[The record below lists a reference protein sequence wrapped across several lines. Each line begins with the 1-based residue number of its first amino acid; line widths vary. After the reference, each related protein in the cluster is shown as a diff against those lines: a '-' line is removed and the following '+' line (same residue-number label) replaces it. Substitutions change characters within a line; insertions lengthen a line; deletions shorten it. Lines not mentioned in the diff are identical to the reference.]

1 MSRGIGSAN
10 VTQAE
15 ASTVRPVFFWYGDF
29 ASGEVRV
36 CTHTQSITWG
46 GQTWTG
52 LGTFIGM
59 EELRESGGIEA
70 IGATFHLNGVPSTV
84 LTKALEAGYRRRR
97 CSLYLGF
104 LDANDA
110 LVANPTEW
118 RYLMDR
124 MPIRDSGD
132 DARISVQ
139 AESRLVDLQRPR
151 EVRMTDEA
159 QQALFSGDRAFEYI
173 VGLQTKEITVGGTA
187 SNPNTALNTRTSSS
201 EPEGPTYAL

>member
-1 MSRGIGSAN
+1 MSRDLAANN
-10 VTQAE
+10 VTESQAG
-15 ASTVRPVFFWYGDF
+15 TVRPVFFWYGDF
-29 ASGEVRV
+29 SSGAVRV
-36 CTHTQSITWG
+36 SSHTQDITWG
-46 GQTWTG
+46 GYTWTG

-70 IGATFHLNGVPSTV
+70 IGATFHLNGVPSSV
-84 LTKALEAGYRRRR
+84 LTKALEAGYRRRQ

-104 LDANDA
+104 LDSSDA
-110 LVANPTEW
+110 LVADPTEW

-124 MPIRDSGD
+124 MPIRDAGNE
-132 DARISVQ
+132 ARISVQ

-159 QQALFSGDRAFEYI
+159 QRALFAGDVAFEYI

-187 SNPNTALNTRTSSS
+187 SNPNISTMVSHS
-201 EPEGPTYAL
+201 ESGYGPTYAQ